1 MKRSHILT
9 RFSLGLLLLVGVGL
23 AGEQLARWQAR
34 RTLPLPGRWVT
45 VGDHRLH
52 VRTYGTG
59 GPVVVFESGLDTG
72 GSLAWEPV
80 ARQVAPFATAVTYD
94 RAGLLGSERGTQPKT
109 SAAMAQDLHTLLH
122 RAGYAGPYLLV
133 GHSLAGV
140 TLRAFIAQYPHE
152 VCGLVLVDASHPDQG
167 QRFPAAH
174 QPAPPPPL
182 WVVRVASRL
191 GLVRLFSQEVY
202 PGTRPTDTINLR
214 NNAYLPTSLPAAV
227 EEQQQRSVL
236 LAEARRVT
244 SFGHLPLIV
253 LTGTSP
259 TRNSEYADKAL
270 RQQIT
275 QTWGAL
281 QHDLLRL
288 STQSTQQLAPRSEH
302 YVQLQQPSLV
312 TAAIKKL
319 LDLPKSMH

>member
-1 MKRSHILT
+1 MNRRHVLT
-9 RFSLGLLLLVGVGL
+9 RFFFGLLLLVGVGL

-34 RTLPLPGRWVT
+34 RVLPLPGRWVSM
-45 VGDHRLH
+45 GDHRLH
-52 VRTYGTG
+52 MRTYGTG

-182 WVVRVASRL
+182 WVVRVASQL

-259 TRNSEYADKAL
+259 TRNREYADKAF
-270 RQQIT
+270 QQ
-275 QTWGAL
+275 
-281 QHDLLRL
+281 
-288 STQSTQQLAPRSEH
+288 
-302 YVQLQQPSLV
+302 
-312 TAAIKKL
+312 
-319 LDLPKSMH
+319 